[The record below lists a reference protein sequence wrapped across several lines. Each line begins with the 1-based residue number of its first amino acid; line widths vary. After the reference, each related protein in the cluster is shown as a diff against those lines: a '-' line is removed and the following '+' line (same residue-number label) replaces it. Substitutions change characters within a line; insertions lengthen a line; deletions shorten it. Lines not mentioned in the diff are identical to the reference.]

1 MNMHIY
7 DLDRQCTIIDQLEL
21 ATEAATR
28 TRGLIGHAPLEP
40 GQALLIRP
48 CRWIHMF
55 GMSFPIDVL
64 YVNKQARVVAIT
76 ENLGI
81 NRIDRP
87 VLRAQYVIEMR
98 VGDIR
103 RTGVAVGDRLELRP

>member
-1 MNMHIY
+1 MRLY
-7 DLDRQCTIIDQLEL
+7 DLERQSMIVENLEL
-21 ATEAATR
+21 ATDGPSRA
-28 TRGLIGHAPLEP
+28 RGLIGHAPLEP

-64 YVNKQARVVAIT
+64 YVSRDWRVVAIT
-76 ENLGI
+76 QNLAC

-87 VLRAQYVIEMR
+87 VLRAQFVVEMR
-98 VGDIR
+98 AGEIA
-103 RTGVAVGDRLELRP
+103 RTGVQMGDHLELRQ